1 MLAAEEPFEAGG
13 RKLRRRRVHRPER
26 RSRGARAVDHGARP
40 HRRRGGRRAVV
51 KTHELDVPRI
61 GYVHAW
67 QRTQDEGW
75 VRLAF
80 DTFGVPYT
88 YFADQKLRE
97 GNLRAKYDVIV
108 YPHVGGSPQS
118 HVNGLPM
125 TGKPMPYKKTAETPN
140 LGVHDESDDIRGGM
154 GLEGLANLVE
164 VRRGGRH
171 AHRRGIDGGAAAG
184 LRHGERRDGR
194 RADDRSSCAARSSS
208 RSFADKKSPIAYGYE
223 GDVLPVYFNQA
234 PVLRVG
240 RRAGGVRRR
249 WRRRGGGIDDSGRR
263 HEHHSQRRA
272 PRRWRRSIRRR
283 RDRRP
288 SGRRRTKRRSSVRW
302 RATRASPSSET
313 RPRVVLRFPNNPN
326 DMLLSG
332 ALVGGQ
338 ALSGRAVVVD
348 APVGKGHVVMFATR
362 PYWRWQ
368 TQGLYFLGFNAI
380 LNWND
385 LDAGKTP
392 AAEKTTEQ
400 P

>member
-1 MLAAEEPFEAGG
+1 MLAAEDAFEAGG
-13 RKLRRRRVHRPER
+13 RRFDA
-26 RSRGARAVDHGARP
+26 GAFIIPNADRAALEPSITALGLT
-40 HRRRGGRRAVV
+40 AVAVASAPAV

-108 YPHVGGSPQS
+108 YPHVGGTPQS
-118 HVNGLPM
+118 HVNGVPM
-125 TGKPMPYKKTAETPN
+125 TGKPMPYKKTAETPH
-140 LGVHDESDDIRGGM
+140 LGVNDQTDDIRGGM
-154 GLEGLANLVE
+154 GLEGLTNLLAFVE
-164 VRRGGRH
+164 QGGTLIVEGSTAALLPAYGMVSGVTVEEPTSLFVRGS
-171 AHRRGIDGGAAAG
+171 I
-184 LRHGERRDGR
+184 LK
-194 RADDRSSCAARSSS
+194 ST
-208 RSFADKKSPIAYGYE
+208 FADRKSPIAYGYANE
-223 GDVLPVYFNQA
+223 VLPVYFNQA

-240 RRAGGVRRR
+240 GETGGF
-249 WRRRGGGIDDSGRR
+249 GGGGGGAAASAIPGVGMNITPNAVP
-263 HEHHSQRRA
+263 ETVVPLEA
-272 PRRWRRSIRRR
+272 PATQSAAE
-283 RDRRP
+283 RP
-288 SGRRRTKRRSSVRW
+288 QADEAAQLRQMARNAGI
-302 RATRASPSSET
+302 ALSET
-313 RPRVVLRFPNNPN
+313 RPRVVLRFPSNPN

-348 APVGKGHVVMFATR
+348 VPVGKGHVVMFATR

-368 TQGLYFLGFNAI
+368 TQGLYFLGFNAL

-385 LDAGKTP
+385 LDAGKSPSTDR
-392 AAEKTTEQ
+392 TDQ